1 MTRQRFRW
9 RSDKNE
15 KKSGGKEVTIP
26 ENTENAN
33 MKYII
38 QFHGI
43 FEGVFHTDSS
53 LDRSI

>member
-15 KKSGGKEVTIP
+15 KKSGGKDVTIP

-33 MKYII
+33 EI
-38 QFHGI
+38 HNSVSRI
-43 FEGVFHTDSS
+43 F
-53 LDRSI
+53 